1 MKGLSH
7 VCDYLQ
13 AHLGRCVNAGLM
25 LEGQLGSPSLDEE
38 NPSDDQ
44 LESGRQF

>member
-1 MKGLSH
+1 MLGLCSTVVGDLH
-7 VCDYLQ
+7 
-13 AHLGRCVNAGLM
+13 RSM
-25 LEGQLGSPSLDEE
+25 TE